1 MTLALAKPET
11 GHLGD
16 VGSAAPQFCSLEALG
31 EWHPLIDRQ
40 DPISRIEEENS
51 TRLPWLVPER
61 HRRMAESPFAFF
73 RGTAAQMA
81 ADLAPLPRSAHRVQL
96 CGDAHLL
103 NFGFYA
109 SPERSLV
116 FDINDFDQTAPGP
129 FEWDVK
135 RLLVSV
141 VLVSRQWQ
149 FDREEQFR
157 LARKVAGAYRKA
169 MADYAKLP
177 TLTLWN
183 RLLHV
188 ERFVE
193 ALPQTAFR
201 LHLEA
206 AVATAMRR
214 SGRHAVQKHCEFRS
228 DGTGM
233 IRHEPPLIWR
243 HALLDPHLLWT
254 SEPDLDPAASPSHG
268 EAIAFL
274 LERYRESLS
283 PRRRHQLQDFAV
295 IDTAVKAVGV
305 GSVGTRCA
313 IALMKGPHPDDWLL
327 LQSKQAL
334 PSCINQQLGGGSGH
348 DGQRI
353 VEGQRLMQCVSDPF
367 LGWTST
373 PKGIPMVW
381 RQLRDWKASMSL
393 DEMKPSPLKAYAK
406 LCASVLARAH
416 ARSGQRQ
423 ALHGAL
429 GDDKA
434 FDRAMASFAVAYS
447 DQVEEDHRALLQAMA
462 SGRLTSSD

>member
-243 HALLDPHLLWT
+243 HALLNPHLLWT
-254 SEPDLDPAASPSHG
+254 SEPDLDPASSPSHG

>member
-31 EWHPLIDRQ
+31 EWHPLVDRQ

-169 MADYAKLP
+169 TAEYAKLP

-254 SEPDLDPAASPSHG
+254 SEPDLDPASSPSHG

>member
-135 RLLVSV
+135 RLLVSA

-254 SEPDLDPAASPSHG
+254 SEPDLDPASSPSHG

-295 IDTAVKAVGV
+295 IDTALKAVGV

>member
-81 ADLAPLPRSAHRVQL
+81 ADLAPLPCSAHWVQL

-406 LCASVLARAH
+406 FCASVLARAH

>member
-254 SEPDLDPAASPSHG
+254 SEPDLDPASSPSHG

-434 FDRAMASFAVAYS
+434 CDRAMASFAVAYS

>member
-1 MTLALAKPET
+1 M
-11 GHLGD
+11 
-16 VGSAAPQFCSLEALG
+16 
-31 EWHPLIDRQ
+31 
-40 DPISRIEEENS
+40 
-51 TRLPWLVPER
+51 
-61 HRRMAESPFAFF
+61 
-73 RGTAAQMA
+73 
-81 ADLAPLPRSAHRVQL
+81 
-96 CGDAHLL
+96 
-103 NFGFYA
+103 
-109 SPERSLV
+109 
-116 FDINDFDQTAPGP
+116 
-129 FEWDVK
+129 
-135 RLLVSV
+135 
-141 VLVSRQWQ
+141 
-149 FDREEQFR
+149 
-157 LARKVAGAYRKA
+157 
-169 MADYAKLP
+169 
-177 TLTLWN
+177 
-183 RLLHV
+183 
-188 ERFVE
+188 
-193 ALPQTAFR
+193 
-201 LHLEA
+201 
-206 AVATAMRR
+206 
-214 SGRHAVQKHCEFRS
+214 
-228 DGTGM
+228 
-233 IRHEPPLIWR
+233 
-243 HALLDPHLLWT
+243 
-254 SEPDLDPAASPSHG
+254 
-268 EAIAFL
+268 
-274 LERYRESLS
+274 
-283 PRRRHQLQDFAV
+283 

-416 ARSGQRQ
+416 SGQRQ

-447 DQVEEDHRALLQAMA
+447 DQVEEDHRAALQAMA

>member
-243 HALLDPHLLWT
+243 HALLNPHLLWT
-254 SEPDLDPAASPSHG
+254 SEPDLDPAPSPSHG

>member
-116 FDINDFDQTAPGP
+116 FDINDFDQTALGP

-254 SEPDLDPAASPSHG
+254 SEPDLDPASSPSHG

-295 IDTAVKAVGV
+295 MDTAVKAVGV

>member
-1 MTLALAKPET
+1 MSSSDSNLAGWEDLALWQP
-11 GHLGD
+11 
-16 VGSAAPQFCSLEALG
+16 V
-31 EWHPLIDRQ
+31 IDRM
-40 DPISRIEEENS
+40 DPIARIEEQNH
-51 TRLPWLVPER
+51 TRLPWLIPER
-61 HRRMAESPFAFF
+61 HRRMAESPFAWF

-81 ADLAPLPRSAHRVQL
+81 ADLAPLPRSTHQVQL

-116 FDINDFDQTAPGP
+116 FDINDFDETAPGP

-135 RLLVSV
+135 RLLVSA
-141 VLVSRQWQ
+141 VLVARQWQ
-149 FDREEQFR
+149 LDREEQFR

-169 MADYAKLP
+169 MAEYASLP
-177 TLTLWN
+177 TLKLWN
-183 RLLHV
+183 CLLHV

-193 ALPQTAFR
+193 ALPATAFR
-201 LHLEA
+201 SHLEA
-206 AVATAMRR
+206 AMGQALRR
-214 SGRHAVQKHCEFRS
+214 SGRHAIQKHCEFLP
-228 DGTGM
+228 DGTAQ

-243 HALLDPHLLWT
+243 HALLDPAQLWI
-254 SEPDLDPAASPSHG
+254 SPEPVDPASLPSHA
-268 EAIAFL
+268 EALAFL
-274 LERYRESLS
+274 LAGYRDSLPSHRRY
-283 PRRRHQLQDFAV
+283 QLQDFAM
-295 IDTAVKAVGV
+295 IDTALKAVGV

-313 IALMKGPHPDDWLL
+313 IGLMKGPHPEDWLL

-334 PSCINQQLGGGSGH
+334 PSCISQQLGEQVGH
-348 DGQRI
+348 EGQRV
-353 VEGQRLMQCVSDPF
+353 VEGQRLIQCVCDRF
-367 LGWTST
+367 LGWTTT
-373 PKGIPMVW
+373 PKGLPLYW
-381 RQLRDWKASMSL
+381 RQFRDWKASVPL
-393 DEMKPSPLKAYAK
+393 DAMKPASLKAYAK

>member
-254 SEPDLDPAASPSHG
+254 SEPDLDPAPSPSHG

>member
-169 MADYAKLP
+169 MADYANLP

-254 SEPDLDPAASPSHG
+254 SEPDLDPAPSPSHG

>member
-243 HALLDPHLLWT
+243 HALLDPHLIWT

-393 DEMKPSPLKAYAK
+393 DEMKPSPLKAYSK
-406 LCASVLARAH
+406 FCASVLARAH

>member
-254 SEPDLDPAASPSHG
+254 SEPDLDPASSPSHG

-295 IDTAVKAVGV
+295 MDTAVKAVGV

>member
-31 EWHPLIDRQ
+31 EWQPLIDRQ

-81 ADLAPLPRSAHRVQL
+81 ADLAPLPRSPHRVQL

-141 VLVSRQWQ
+141 VLVARQWQ
-149 FDREEQFR
+149 LDREEQSR

-169 MADYAKLP
+169 MADYARLP

-201 LHLEA
+201 CHLEA
-206 AVATAMRR
+206 AVANAMRR

-228 DGTGM
+228 DGTGT

-243 HALLDPHLLWT
+243 HALLDPHLLWA
-254 SEPDLDPAASPSHG
+254 SEPDLDPASSPSHG

-295 IDTAVKAVGV
+295 IDTALKAVGV

-313 IALMKGPHPDDWLL
+313 IALMKGPHPEDWLL

-334 PSCINQQLGGGSGH
+334 PSCINQQLGEDSGH
-348 DGQRI
+348 EGQRI
-353 VEGQRLMQCVSDPF
+353 VEGQRLIQCVSDPF

-416 ARSGQRQ
+416 ARSGHRQ
-423 ALHGAL
+423 TLHGAL
-429 GDDKA
+429 GDDKT
-434 FDRAMASFAVAYS
+434 FDRAMATFALGYA

>member
-295 IDTAVKAVGV
+295 MDTAVKAVGV

>member
-254 SEPDLDPAASPSHG
+254 SEPDLDPASSPSHG

-367 LGWTST
+367 VGWTST

-406 LCASVLARAH
+406 LCSSVLARAH

-423 ALHGAL
+423 ALYGAL

>member
-1 MTLALAKPET
+1 MRP
-11 GHLGD
+11 
-16 VGSAAPQFCSLEALG
+16 AAPQFCSLEALG
-31 EWHPLIDRQ
+31 EWHPLLDRQ

-169 MADYAKLP
+169 TAEYAKLP

-188 ERFVE
+188 ERFIE

-254 SEPDLDPAASPSHG
+254 SEPDLDPASSPSHG

>member
-116 FDINDFDQTAPGP
+116 FDINDFDQTALGP

>member
-1 MTLALAKPET
+1 MSSSNPGWEDLALW
-11 GHLGD
+11 
-16 VGSAAPQFCSLEALG
+16 Q
-31 EWHPLIDRQ
+31 PLIDRL
-40 DPISRIEEENS
+40 DPITRIEEQNS
-51 TRLPWLVPER
+51 TRLPWLIPER
-61 HRRMAESPFAFF
+61 HRRMAESPFAWF

-116 FDINDFDQTAPGP
+116 FDINDFDETAPGP

-141 VLVSRQWQ
+141 VLVARQWQ
-149 FDREEQFR
+149 LDGEEQAR

-169 MADYAKLP
+169 MAEYAELP
-177 TLTLWN
+177 TLKLWN
-183 RLLHV
+183 CLLHV

-201 LHLEA
+201 SHLEA
-206 AVATAMRR
+206 AVANALRR
-214 SGRHAVQKHCEFRS
+214 SGRHAIQKHCEFLP
-228 DGTGM
+228 DGTAQ
-233 IRHEPPLIWR
+233 IRHQPPLIWR
-243 HALLDPHLLWT
+243 HALLDPLLLWT
-254 SEPDLDPAASPSHG
+254 SEPDLDPASIPSHSK
-268 EAIAFL
+268 AIAFL
-274 LERYRESLS
+274 LAGYRESL
-283 PRRRHQLQDFAV
+283 PPHRRHQLQDFAL
-295 IDTAVKAVGV
+295 IDTALKAVGV

-313 IALMKGPHPDDWLL
+313 IGLMKGPHPEDWLL

-334 PSCINQQLGGGSGH
+334 PSCVSQQLGEHAGH
-348 DGQRI
+348 EGQRV
-353 VEGQRLMQCVSDPF
+353 VEGQRLIQCASDPF

-373 PKGIPMVW
+373 PKGISMYW
-381 RQLRDWKASMSL
+381 RQLRDWKASVSL
-393 DEMKPSPLKAYAK
+393 EAMKPSSLKAYAK

>member
-254 SEPDLDPAASPSHG
+254 SEPDLDPAPSPNHG

>member
-109 SPERSLV
+109 SHERSLV

-129 FEWDVK
+129 FEWDDK

-188 ERFVE
+188 ERVVE

-243 HALLDPHLLWT
+243 HALLNPHLLWT
-254 SEPDLDPAASPSHG
+254 SEPDLDPASSPSHG

>member
-1 MTLALAKPET
+1 MERHRRRPVAFF
-11 GHLGD
+11 GD
-16 VGSAAPQFCSLEALG
+16 GGPDGGGPGSAAPQCPPG
-31 EWHPLIDRQ
+31 
-40 DPISRIEEENS
+40 S
-51 TRLPWLVPER
+51 T
-61 HRRMAESPFAFF
+61 
-73 RGTAAQMA
+73 
-81 ADLAPLPRSAHRVQL
+81 

-169 MADYAKLP
+169 MADYTKLP

-228 DGTGM
+228 DGTG
-233 IRHEPPLIWR
+233 
-243 HALLDPHLLWT
+243 
-254 SEPDLDPAASPSHG
+254 
-268 EAIAFL
+268 
-274 LERYRESLS
+274 
-283 PRRRHQLQDFAV
+283 
-295 IDTAVKAVGV
+295 
-305 GSVGTRCA
+305 
-313 IALMKGPHPDDWLL
+313 
-327 LQSKQAL
+327 
-334 PSCINQQLGGGSGH
+334 
-348 DGQRI
+348 
-353 VEGQRLMQCVSDPF
+353 
-367 LGWTST
+367 
-373 PKGIPMVW
+373 
-381 RQLRDWKASMSL
+381 
-393 DEMKPSPLKAYAK
+393 
-406 LCASVLARAH
+406 
-416 ARSGQRQ
+416 
-423 ALHGAL
+423 
-429 GDDKA
+429 
-434 FDRAMASFAVAYS
+434 
-447 DQVEEDHRALLQAMA
+447 
-462 SGRLTSSD
+462 

>member
-254 SEPDLDPAASPSHG
+254 SEPDLDPAPSPSHG

-334 PSCINQQLGGGSGH
+334 PSCINQQLAGGSGH

>member
-61 HRRMAESPFAFF
+61 HRRMAESPFAWF

-254 SEPDLDPAASPSHG
+254 SEPDLDPAPSPSHG

>member
-31 EWHPLIDRQ
+31 EWHPLVDRQ

-254 SEPDLDPAASPSHG
+254 SEPDLDPASSPSHG

-334 PSCINQQLGGGSGH
+334 SSCINQQLGGGSGH

-381 RQLRDWKASMSL
+381 RQLRDWKASISL

-423 ALHGAL
+423 ALHAAL

>member
-254 SEPDLDPAASPSHG
+254 SEPDLDPASSPSHG

-283 PRRRHQLQDFAV
+283 PRRRRQLQDFAV

>member
-169 MADYAKLP
+169 MADYVKLP

-254 SEPDLDPAASPSHG
+254 SEPDLDPAPSPSHG

>member
-254 SEPDLDPAASPSHG
+254 SEPDLDPASSPSHG

-295 IDTAVKAVGV
+295 MDTAVKAVGD

>member
-1 MTLALAKPET
+1 MSSSNPGWEDLALW
-11 GHLGD
+11 
-16 VGSAAPQFCSLEALG
+16 Q
-31 EWHPLIDRQ
+31 PLLDRQ

-169 MADYAKLP
+169 TAEYAKLP

-183 RLLHV
+183 RLLDV

-254 SEPDLDPAASPSHG
+254 SEPDLDPASSPSHG

>member
-1 MTLALAKPET
+1 VRP
-11 GHLGD
+11 
-16 VGSAAPQFCSLEALG
+16 AAPQFCSLEALG
-31 EWHPLIDRQ
+31 EWHPLLDRQ
-40 DPISRIEEENS
+40 DPISRIEEENG
-51 TRLPWLVPER
+51 TRLPWLIPER

-81 ADLAPLPRSAHRVQL
+81 SDLAPLPRSPHWVQL

-141 VLVSRQWQ
+141 VLVARQWQ
-149 FDREEQFR
+149 LDREEQSR

-169 MADYAKLP
+169 MAEYAKLP

-188 ERFVE
+188 ESFVE

-201 LHLEA
+201 CHLEA
-206 AVATAMRR
+206 AVANAMRR

-228 DGTGM
+228 DGTGK

-243 HALLDPHLLWT
+243 HALLDPSLLWA
-254 SEPDLDPAASPSHG
+254 SEPDLDPASSPSYG

-283 PRRRHQLQDFAV
+283 PHRRHQLQDFAV
-295 IDTAVKAVGV
+295 IDTALKAVGV

-313 IALMKGPHPDDWLL
+313 IAFMKGPHPEDWLL

-334 PSCINQQLGGGSGH
+334 PSCINQQLGEDSGH
-348 DGQRI
+348 EGQRI
-353 VEGQRLMQCVSDPF
+353 VEGQRLIQCVSDPF

-381 RQLRDWKASMSL
+381 RQLRDWKASVSL

-423 ALHGAL
+423 VLHGAL

-434 FDRAMASFAVAYS
+434 FDRAMANFALGYS

>member
-116 FDINDFDQTAPGP
+116 FDINDFDQTALGP

-295 IDTAVKAVGV
+295 MDTAVKAVGV